1 MSKLYCTIQGCRGE
15 ATRCGSKN
23 SGVRASLQSWQ
34 GSLISYMDL
43 DDNENPII
51 TLKTSGGSSSYGN
64 ETIFRGSLEELK
76 AKLKAQS
83 EARYNI

>member
-1 MSKLYCTIQGCRGE
+1 MSKLYGSLQGCRGE

-23 SGVRASLQSWQ
+23 SGMRASVQSWN

-43 DDNENPII
+43 DDNDKPII
-51 TLKTSGGSSSYGN
+51 TLKTSDGSSCIGF

-76 AKLKAQS
+76 AKLKA
-83 EARYNI
+83 